1 MTICLYWS
9 FCLSFKYTKQALHS
23 CVVIKWNLHSPG
35 FPQKWRRIIGSN
47 WRLSHSFC
55 MAKLTSTG
63 CLDTV
68 SFDST
73 PSIKSSMNLPTT
85 SQFGIP
91 FERNRFLSVIWLH
104 DIMLLL
110 SCVVFKTFAD
120 DWWSFSSWKCL
131 TFLETGFIWISG
143 NCSLIG
149 LNLQTPDEL
158 EPFED
163 GAVRKL
169 IVDEWV
175 GLVWRRGFG

>member
-1 MTICLYWS
+1 
-9 FCLSFKYTKQALHS
+9 
-23 CVVIKWNLHSPG
+23 
-35 FPQKWRRIIGSN
+35 
-47 WRLSHSFC
+47 

-63 CLDTV
+63 CLDTG

-91 FERNRFLSVIWLH
+91 FELNRFLSVIWLH
-104 DIMLLL
+104 DVMLLL
-110 SCVVFKTFAD
+110 SCVVFKMFAD

-143 NCSLIG
+143 NCGLIG
-149 LNLQTPDEL
+149 LNLLTSDEL
-158 EPFED
+158 ELFED

-175 GLVWRRGFG
+175 GLVWRQGLATASKIWLVLKSMGETVWVKRALDVLLFASSGITSPK